1 MKMGNKERALTKNDC
16 LLTVV
21 SECSPILQTQT
32 KQGGAGEQ
40 QNLSREQADGH
51 EMDKWDLASLV
62 GSRIGCLTFDRHLK
76 CLIL

>member
-51 EMDKWDLASLV
+51 EMD
-62 GSRIGCLTFDRHLK
+62 
-76 CLIL
+76 